1 MSETPLTVTVT
12 PVFMDRLF
20 ELEQYVG
27 RENPVRGRQ
36 FVSELFEFIYRA
48 VGPFPLA
55 FPAYVLANHPALP
68 LRRAVFQRRY
78 NLVYE
83 VTASEVK
90 FLTVFG
96 TAQNAADVS
105 L

>member
-1 MSETPLTVTVT
+1 
-12 PVFMDRLF
+12 MDRLF
-20 ELEQYVG
+20 ELELEQCAG
-27 RENPVRGRQ
+27 RENPARGRR
-36 FVSELFEFIYRA
+36 FMDELFEFIYSA

-55 FPAYVLANHPALP
+55 FPAYVLANHPTLP

-78 NLVYE
+78 NRIYE
-83 VTASEVK
+83 VTATAVK
-90 FLTVFG
+90 VLAIFG

>member
-1 MSETPLTVTVT
+1 MQTP
-12 PVFMDRLF
+12 
-20 ELEQYVG
+20 
-27 RENPVRGRQ
+27 ENPARGRR
-36 FVSELFEFIYRA
+36 FVNELFEFTYSA

-78 NLVYE
+78 NRTYE
-83 VTASEVK
+83 VTATAVK
-90 FLTVFG
+90 FLAVFD

>member
-1 MSETPLTVTVT
+1 MSVGPLSVVVT

-20 ELEQYVG
+20 ALEQYLG
-27 RENPVRGRQ
+27 RENPVRGRR
-36 FVSELFEFIYRA
+36 FVSELFDFVYNA

-55 FPAYVLANHPALP
+55 FPAYALANYPALA
-68 LRRAVFQRRY
+68 LRRAVFQQRY

-96 TAQNAADVS
+96 TAQNAADIS